1 MTEVGK
7 VLNQYHNVYISPSPL
22 LLFWFPLYKSSRLAR
37 RIFEEASATLSTMP
51 RERKTDDRFTFD
63 EKGGTKLHLLLLVL
77 SGRSLSTTS
86 RRLKP
91 TVRARQ
97 LRLIKSPFLCLFSA
111 LLMRLTQRHWGR

>member
-63 EKGGTKLHLLLLVL
+63 EKGGTNLLVK
-77 SGRSLSTTS
+77 SEAVVASLLT
-86 RRLKP
+86 RRAVP
-91 TVRARQ
+91 TGVGIYA
-97 LRLIKSPFLCLFSA
+97 SSSWYSA
-111 LLMRLTQRHWGR
+111 EEA